1 MKRLFVLVSAVMLLA
16 SCESNRSTFVDVE
29 DGKLLTLM
37 CGTYNVYINTGDTIV
52 YSSKT
57 SSLRTMPHVRFYGLY
72 NGKAIPKDTEWDHW
86 SKVDSSFTW
95 SSIIYN
101 IAIKVD

>member
-1 MKRLFVLVSAVMLLA
+1 
-16 SCESNRSTFVDVE
+16 
-29 DGKLLTLM
+29 M
-37 CGTYNVYINTGDTIV
+37 CGSYNVYINTGDTIV

-57 SSLRTMPHVRFYGLY
+57 SSSHLRPNFQFYGLY

-86 SKVDSSFTW
+86 SKADSSYTW
-95 SSIIYN
+95 SSTMYN

>member
-1 MKRLFVLVSAVMLLA
+1 MKRLFVIISAVMLLA
-16 SCESNRSTFVDVE
+16 SCESNRSTFIDVE

-37 CGTYNVYINTGDTIV
+37 CGSYNVYINTGDTIV

-57 SSLRTMPHVRFYGLY
+57 SSSHPRPIFKFYGLY

-95 SSIIYN
+95 VSTMYD